1 MAEAVEVELPHNLQS
16 HDDLRVLQRPLRL
29 SSKQRR
35 DNYSESPCC
44 VLCFGKDLGINSSQ
58 IQGFKYIFD
67 FFKL

>member
-1 MAEAVEVELPHNLQS
+1 MAEAVEVELPHNLLS

-58 IQGFKYIFD
+58 MQGFKYIFV
-67 FFKL
+67 FF

>member
-1 MAEAVEVELPHNLQS
+1 MAEAVEVELPHNMLS

-44 VLCFGKDLGINSSQ
+44 VLCFGKDL
-58 IQGFKYIFD
+58 YE
-67 FFKL
+67 